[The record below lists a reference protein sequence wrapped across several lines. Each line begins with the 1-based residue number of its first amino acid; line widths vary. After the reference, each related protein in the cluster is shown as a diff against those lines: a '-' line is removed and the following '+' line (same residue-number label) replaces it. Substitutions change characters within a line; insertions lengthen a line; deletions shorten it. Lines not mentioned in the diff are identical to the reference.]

1 MSWIPRLGCTVVS
14 GTNKRLLQ
22 VFVFSSRSG
31 RSGQDLIE
39 YALMVGFVAVAI
51 AGFIPYSVTAPI
63 SLIFTKIENF
73 LITRGNG

>member
-14 GTNKRLLQ
+14 GMQKRLLQ
-22 VFVFSSRSG
+22 IIVLGSRPG
-31 RSGQDLIE
+31 CSGQDLIE
-39 YALMVGFVAVAI
+39 YALMAGFVAVAI

-73 LITRGNG
+73 LVTRGNG